1 MASSVNNHYSIVL
14 QWSEEDQTFVVSLP
28 EFGPYAHTHG
38 DTYEAALEHGKQVLD
53 LLIAEYQTAAKPLP
67 RPHTTTHWQLTFQ
80 QITQ

>member
-1 MASSVNNHYSIVL
+1 MNNHYSIVL

-67 RPHTTTHWQLTFQ
+67 KPLTASYWHPTFL
-80 QITQ
+80 QIEQ